1 MCFLCNCLCL
11 LLLLPLLST
20 CKWGWNHT
28 LNFLLLFNI
37 YSSLFFSYLLKKSC
51 LGILLNMT
59 FLFFSVHPVPL
70 DLTLLQIWILS
81 HNLTSFSMVFILS
94 TFWGFLFSILPLG
107 DTHTLSLPSSSCE
120 FSLWGAFV
128 AASLFSWLPFEPTP
142 LGVHGNWSE
151 PWSDWGW
158 EECILW

>member
-70 DLTLLQIWILS
+70 DLTLLQI
-81 HNLTSFSMVFILS
+81 
-94 TFWGFLFSILPLG
+94 
-107 DTHTLSLPSSSCE
+107 
-120 FSLWGAFV
+120 
-128 AASLFSWLPFEPTP
+128 
-142 LGVHGNWSE
+142 
-151 PWSDWGW
+151 
-158 EECILW
+158 

>member
-37 YSSLFFSYLLKKSC
+37 LLSFYSLPSFLIFKSC

-59 FLFFSVHPVPL
+59 FLVVFCS
-70 DLTLLQIWILS
+70 S
-81 HNLTSFSMVFILS
+81 TS
-94 TFWGFLFSILPLG
+94 TLPL
-107 DTHTLSLPSSSCE
+107 
-120 FSLWGAFV
+120 
-128 AASLFSWLPFEPTP
+128 
-142 LGVHGNWSE
+142 
-151 PWSDWGW
+151 
-158 EECILW
+158 I